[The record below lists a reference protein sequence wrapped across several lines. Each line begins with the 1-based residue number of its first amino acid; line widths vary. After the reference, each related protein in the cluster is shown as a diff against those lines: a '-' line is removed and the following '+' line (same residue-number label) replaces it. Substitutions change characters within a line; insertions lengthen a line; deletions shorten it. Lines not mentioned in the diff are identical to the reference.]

1 MPAVRI
7 SYVLPL
13 TSFFRKESVFMGIP
27 NDPFILL
34 SFVNTMLRDKYKNLD
49 ELCGDLDEDKNAII
63 SKLADAGFEYDE
75 KANKFC

>member
-1 MPAVRI
+1 
-7 SYVLPL
+7 
-13 TSFFRKESVFMGIP
+13 MGIP

-49 ELCGDLDEDKNAII
+49 ELCVDLDEDKNAII
-63 SKLADAGFEYDE
+63 SKLADAGFEYDK